1 MGVKDRLQHAWNAFM
16 NKDPTDPLPN
26 VDNFQPMYSYRED
39 RPRYLP
45 GTEKSIVSAIY
56 TRIAVDSAAISIKH
70 VRLDDNERY
79 LETINSGLNECLN
92 LEANKDQTGRSF
104 VEDIVMS
111 MLDEGCVAV
120 VPVDTNDNML
130 KNGSFDIL
138 SMRTAKVTEWGPD
151 IVNLYI
157 YNDRTGQ
164 KQYLK
169 MPKNKVAII
178 ENPFYAI
185 MNEPNSTL
193 QRLKRTLSLKDTY
206 NVKQGANRFDI
217 IFQYPYSLKREDR
230 QKEAKKRV
238 NELTDQLV
246 NSDYGIGYIDST
258 EKVVQLNRPIEN
270 QLQSEVEYLTKEFF
284 SQTGMTQSILDGT
297 ADENTL
303 NNYYNR
309 MIEPIMSAIV
319 DEFKRKFLTKT
330 ARSQKQSIM
339 FFRDPFKLIPA
350 SQMAE
355 ITDKFTRNEVMT
367 ANEVRQIF
375 GMKPASDPGADEL
388 RNKNISM
395 SADEQRVD
403 VDGNPILPAG
413 GEEQMLPEEG
423 NPEMQEPMPEEQTE
437 ASNGKTGLQ
446 QLMDMPLSEIQ

>member
-45 GTEKSIVSAIY
+45 GTERSIVSAIY

-79 LETINSGLNECLN
+79 LETINSGLNECMN

-169 MPKNKVAII
+169 MPKSKIAII
-178 ENPFYAI
+178 ENPFYSI

-193 QRLKRTLSLKDTY
+193 QRLKRTLSLKDVY
-206 NVKQGANRFDI
+206 NNKQGANRFDI
-217 IFQYPYSLKREDR
+217 IFQYPYSLKSENR
-230 QKEAKKRV
+230 QKEAKKQV
-238 NELTDQLV
+238 NELTDQLT
-246 NSDYGIGYIDST
+246 NSEYGIGYLDST
-258 EKVVQLNRPIEN
+258 AKVIQLNRPIEN

-330 ARSQKQSIM
+330 ARSQKQSVM

-403 VDGNPILPAG
+403 VDGNPILPVG

-423 NPEMQEPMPEEQTE
+423 NPEMQEPIAAEQTQATPR
-437 ASNGKTGLQ
+437 ASGLQ

>member
-1 MGVKDRLQHAWNAFM
+1 M
-16 NKDPTDPLPN
+16 
-26 VDNFQPMYSYRED
+26 
-39 RPRYLP
+39 
-45 GTEKSIVSAIY
+45 
-56 TRIAVDSAAISIKH
+56 
-70 VRLDDNERY
+70 
-79 LETINSGLNECLN
+79 
-92 LEANKDQTGRSF
+92 
-104 VEDIVMS
+104 
-111 MLDEGCVAV
+111 
-120 VPVDTNDNML
+120 
-130 KNGSFDIL
+130 
-138 SMRTAKVTEWGPD
+138 
-151 IVNLYI
+151 
-157 YNDRTGQ
+157 
-164 KQYLK
+164 
-169 MPKNKVAII
+169 
-178 ENPFYAI
+178 
-185 MNEPNSTL
+185 
-193 QRLKRTLSLKDTY
+193 
-206 NVKQGANRFDI
+206 
-217 IFQYPYSLKREDR
+217 
-230 QKEAKKRV
+230 

-355 ITDKFTRNEVMT
+355 ITDKFTRTEVMT

-403 VDGNPILPAG
+403 VDGNPILPVG
-413 GEEQMLPEEG
+413 GEKQMLTEEG
-423 NPEMQEPMPEEQTE
+423 NPEMQEPMPEEQIET
-437 ASNGKTGLQ
+437 SNGKTGLQ
-446 QLMDMPLSEIQ
+446 QLMDTPLSELQ